1 MLEINGEKGKQQQ
14 QQQQQQQPTHW
25 TIITSM
31 QNKPS
36 ASLTTNP
43 TE

>member
-1 MLEINGEKGKQQQ
+1 MLEIKKEK
-14 QQQQQQQPTHW
+14 QQQQQQQPTRW

-43 TE
+43 TQ